1 MFMPNIAI
9 FALNSS
15 PLQLL
20 IFLIAYPLL
29 MTVSILPYPLLYGL
43 SDGLSFLLHRV
54 VKFRLKTVRLNL
66 ELSFPELSVQERKA
80 IEKKFYQHLCDV
92 FLEMA
97 KNLTISEKEIKKRF
111 VFKNMEL
118 INAHEKKGQSTI
130 LLLGHFSNWEGML
143 SIGYHL
149 LGKGYGVYAPLS
161 NKYFNN
167 FISKSR
173 EKHKAYLLSRFETME
188 FIRQNEKEGNYA
200 LYGFINDQSPRMR
213 PRLYWREFLG
223 VKVPVFKGAENLAK
237 EFNFPVY
244 FTEINRERRG
254 YYTATVSCITEN
266 PSDCEDNEITDRFID
281 RLEAQIRKDPSQYLW
296 SHNRFKHRN
305 RVPIDEQ

>member
-1 MFMPNIAI
+1 M
-9 FALNSS
+9 
-15 PLQLL
+15 QLL
-20 IFLIAYPLL
+20 VFLIAYPLL
-29 MTVSILPYPLLYGL
+29 MAVSLLPYPLLYAF
-43 SDGLSFLLHRV
+43 SDLLCFLLHRV
-54 VKFRLKTVRLNL
+54 VKFRRKVVRLNL
-66 ELSFPELSVQERKA
+66 QLAYPEISDKARSA
-80 IEKKFYQHLCDV
+80 IEKGFYKNLCDV

-118 INAHEKKGQSTI
+118 INAHEKNGQSTI
-130 LLLGHFSNWEGML
+130 LLLGHYSNWEGML

-149 LGKGYGVYAPLS
+149 MGKGYGVYAPLS
-161 NKYFNN
+161 NKYFNRL
-167 FISKSR
+167 ISKSR
-173 EKHKAYLLSRFETME
+173 EKHKAYLLSRFETMA
-188 FIRQNEKEGNYA
+188 FIRENEKKGNYA

-213 PRLYWREFLG
+213 LRLYWRTFLG

-244 FTEINRERRG
+244 FTEINREKRG
-254 YYTATVSCITEN
+254 YYTATVSLIADD
-266 PSDCEDNEITDRFID
+266 PSKFKDNEITDLYIE
-281 RLEAQIRKDPSQYLW
+281 RLEAQIRKDPTQYLW

>member
-1 MFMPNIAI
+1 M
-9 FALNSS
+9 
-15 PLQLL
+15 QLL
-20 IFLIAYPLL
+20 VFLIAYPLL
-29 MTVSILPYPLLYGL
+29 MAVSLLPYPMLYAFSDLLC
-43 SDGLSFLLHRV
+43 FLLHRV
-54 VKFRLKTVRLNL
+54 VKFRRKVVRLNL
-66 ELSFPELSVQERKA
+66 QLAYPELSNEARSA
-80 IEKKFYQHLCDV
+80 IEKGFYKNLCDV

-118 INAHEKKGQSTI
+118 INAHEKNGQSTI
-130 LLLGHFSNWEGML
+130 LLLGHYSNWEGML

-149 LGKGYGVYAPLS
+149 MGKGYGVYAPLS
-161 NKYFNN
+161 NKYFNRL
-167 FISKSR
+167 ISKSR
-173 EKHKAYLLSRFETME
+173 EKHRAYLLSRFETMA
-188 FIRQNEKEGNYA
+188 FIRENEKKGNYA

-213 PRLYWREFLG
+213 PRLYWRTFLG

-244 FTEINRERRG
+244 FTEINREKRG
-254 YYTATVSCITEN
+254 YYTATVSLIADD
-266 PSDCEDNEITDRFID
+266 PSKFKDNEITDLYIE
-281 RLEAQIRKDPSQYLW
+281 RLEAQIRKDPTQYLW

>member
-1 MFMPNIAI
+1 MA
-9 FALNSS
+9 
-15 PLQLL
+15 
-20 IFLIAYPLL
+20 
-29 MTVSILPYPLLYGL
+29 VSLLPYPLLYAF
-43 SDGLSFLLHRV
+43 SDLLCFLLHRV
-54 VKFRLKTVRLNL
+54 VKFRRKVVCLNL
-66 ELSFPELSVQERKA
+66 QLAYPELSDEARSA
-80 IEKKFYQHLCDV
+80 IEKGFYKNLCDV

-118 INAHEKKGQSTI
+118 INVHEKNGQSTI
-130 LLLGHFSNWEGML
+130 LLLGHYSNWEGML

-149 LGKGYGVYAPLS
+149 MGKGYGVYAPLS
-161 NKYFNN
+161 NKYFNRL
-167 FISKSR
+167 ISKSR
-173 EKHKAYLLSRFETME
+173 EKHKAYLLSRFETMA
-188 FIRQNEKEGNYA
+188 FIRENEKKGNYA

-213 PRLYWREFLG
+213 PRLYWRTFLG

-244 FTEINRERRG
+244 FTEINREKRG
-254 YYTATVSCITEN
+254 YYTATVSLIADD
-266 PSDCEDNEITDRFID
+266 PSKFKDNEITDLYIE
-281 RLEAQIRKDPSQYLW
+281 RLEAQIRKDPTQYLW

>member
-1 MFMPNIAI
+1 MA
-9 FALNSS
+9 
-15 PLQLL
+15 
-20 IFLIAYPLL
+20 
-29 MTVSILPYPLLYGL
+29 VSLLPYPLLYAF
-43 SDGLSFLLHRV
+43 SDLLCFLLHRV
-54 VKFRLKTVRLNL
+54 VKFRRKVVRLNL
-66 ELSFPELSVQERKA
+66 QLAYPELSDEARSA
-80 IEKKFYQHLCDV
+80 IEKGFYKNLCDV

-118 INAHEKKGQSTI
+118 INAHEKNGQSTI
-130 LLLGHFSNWEGML
+130 LLLGHYSNWEGML

-149 LGKGYGVYAPLS
+149 MGKGYGVYAPLS
-161 NKYFNN
+161 NKYFNRL
-167 FISKSR
+167 ISKSR
-173 EKHKAYLLSRFETME
+173 EKHKAYLLSRFETMA
-188 FIRQNEKEGNYA
+188 FIRENEKKGNYA

-213 PRLYWREFLG
+213 PRLYWRTFLG

-244 FTEINRERRG
+244 FTEINREKRG
-254 YYTATVSCITEN
+254 YYTATVSLIADD
-266 PSDCEDNEITDRFID
+266 PSKFKDNEITDLYIE
-281 RLEAQIRKDPSQYLW
+281 RLEAQIRKDPTQYLW

>member
-1 MFMPNIAI
+1 M
-9 FALNSS
+9 
-15 PLQLL
+15 QLL
-20 IFLIAYPLL
+20 VFLIAYPLL
-29 MTVSILPYPLLYGL
+29 MAVSLLPYPLLYAF
-43 SDGLSFLLHRV
+43 SDLLCFLLHRV
-54 VKFRLKTVRLNL
+54 VKFRRKVVRLNL
-66 ELSFPELSVQERKA
+66 QLAYPELSDEARSA
-80 IEKKFYQHLCDV
+80 IEKGFYKNLCDV

-118 INAHEKKGQSTI
+118 INAHEKNGQSTI
-130 LLLGHFSNWEGML
+130 LLLGHYSNWEGML

-149 LGKGYGVYAPLS
+149 MGKGYGVYAPLS
-161 NKYFNN
+161 NKYFNRL
-167 FISKSR
+167 ISKSR
-173 EKHKAYLLSRFETME
+173 EKHKAYLLSRFETMA
-188 FIRQNEKEGNYA
+188 FIRENEKKGNYA

-213 PRLYWREFLG
+213 PRLYWRTFLG

-244 FTEINRERRG
+244 FTEINREKRG
-254 YYTATVSCITEN
+254 YYTATVSLIADD
-266 PSDCEDNEITDRFID
+266 PSKFKDNEITDLYIE
-281 RLEAQIRKDPSQYLW
+281 RLEAQIRKNPTQYLW

>member
-1 MFMPNIAI
+1 V
-9 FALNSS
+9 
-15 PLQLL
+15 QLL
-20 IFLIAYPLL
+20 VFLIAYPLL
-29 MTVSILPYPLLYGL
+29 MAVSLLPYPLLYAF
-43 SDGLSFLLHRV
+43 SDLLCFLLHRD
-54 VKFRLKTVRLNL
+54 VKFRRKVVRLNL
-66 ELSFPELSVQERKA
+66 QLAYPELSDEARSA
-80 IEKKFYQHLCDV
+80 IEKGFYKNLCDV

-118 INAHEKKGQSTI
+118 INAHEKNGQSTI
-130 LLLGHFSNWEGML
+130 LLLGHYSNWEGML

-149 LGKGYGVYAPLS
+149 MGKGYGVYAPLS
-161 NKYFNN
+161 NKYFNRL
-167 FISKSR
+167 ISKSR
-173 EKHKAYLLSRFETME
+173 EKHKAYLLSRFETMA
-188 FIRQNEKEGNYA
+188 FIRENEKKGNYA

-213 PRLYWREFLG
+213 PRLYWRTFLG

-244 FTEINRERRG
+244 FTEINREKRG
-254 YYTATVSCITEN
+254 YYTATVSLIADD
-266 PSDCEDNEITDRFID
+266 PSKFKDNEITDLYIE
-281 RLEAQIRKDPSQYLW
+281 RLEAQIRKDPTQYLW

>member
-1 MFMPNIAI
+1 MA
-9 FALNSS
+9 
-15 PLQLL
+15 
-20 IFLIAYPLL
+20 
-29 MTVSILPYPLLYGL
+29 VSLLPYPLLYAF
-43 SDGLSFLLHRV
+43 SDLLCFLLHRV
-54 VKFRLKTVRLNL
+54 VKFRRKVVCLNL
-66 ELSFPELSVQERKA
+66 QLAYPELSDEARSA
-80 IEKKFYQHLCDV
+80 IEKGFYKNLCDV

-118 INAHEKKGQSTI
+118 INAHEKNGQSTI
-130 LLLGHFSNWEGML
+130 LLLGHYSNWEGML

-149 LGKGYGVYAPLS
+149 MGKGYGVYAPLS
-161 NKYFNN
+161 NKYFNRL
-167 FISKSR
+167 ISKSR
-173 EKHKAYLLSRFETME
+173 EKHKAYLLSRFETMA
-188 FIRQNEKEGNYA
+188 FIRENEKKGNYA

-213 PRLYWREFLG
+213 PRLYWRTFLG

-244 FTEINRERRG
+244 FTEINREKRG
-254 YYTATVSCITEN
+254 YYTATVSLIADD
-266 PSDCEDNEITDRFID
+266 PSKFKDNEITDLYIE
-281 RLEAQIRKDPSQYLW
+281 RLEAQIRKDPTQYLW

>member
-1 MFMPNIAI
+1 M
-9 FALNSS
+9 
-15 PLQLL
+15 QLL
-20 IFLIAYPLL
+20 VFLIAYPLL
-29 MTVSILPYPLLYGL
+29 MAVSLLPYPLLYAF
-43 SDGLSFLLHRV
+43 SDLLCFLLYRV
-54 VKFRLKTVRLNL
+54 VKFRRKVIRLNL
-66 ELSFPELSVQERKA
+66 QLAYPELSDEARSA
-80 IEKKFYQHLCDV
+80 IEKGFYKNLCDV

-118 INAHEKKGQSTI
+118 INAHEKNGQSTI
-130 LLLGHFSNWEGML
+130 LLLGHYSNWEGML

-149 LGKGYGVYAPLS
+149 MGKGYGVYAPLS
-161 NKYFNN
+161 NKYFNRL
-167 FISKSR
+167 ISKSR
-173 EKHKAYLLSRFETME
+173 EKHKAYLLSRFETMA
-188 FIRQNEKEGNYA
+188 FIRENEKKGNYA

-213 PRLYWREFLG
+213 PRLYWRTFLG

-244 FTEINRERRG
+244 FTEINREKRG
-254 YYTATVSCITEN
+254 YYTASVSLIADD
-266 PSDCEDNEITDRFID
+266 PSKFKDNEITDLYIE
-281 RLEAQIRKDPSQYLW
+281 RLEAQIRKDPTQYLW

>member
-1 MFMPNIAI
+1 M
-9 FALNSS
+9 
-15 PLQLL
+15 QLL
-20 IFLIAYPLL
+20 VFLIAYPLL
-29 MTVSILPYPLLYGL
+29 MAVSLLPYPLLYAF
-43 SDGLSFLLHRV
+43 SDLLCFLLHRV
-54 VKFRLKTVRLNL
+54 VKFRRKVVCLNL
-66 ELSFPELSVQERKA
+66 QLAYPELSDEARSA
-80 IEKKFYQHLCDV
+80 IEKGFYKNLCDV

-118 INAHEKKGQSTI
+118 INAHEKNGQSTI
-130 LLLGHFSNWEGML
+130 LLLGHYSNWEGML

-149 LGKGYGVYAPLS
+149 MGKGYGVYAPLS
-161 NKYFNN
+161 NKYFNRL
-167 FISKSR
+167 ISKSR
-173 EKHKAYLLSRFETME
+173 EKHKAYLLSRFETMA
-188 FIRQNEKEGNYA
+188 FIRENEKKGNYA

-213 PRLYWREFLG
+213 PRLYWRTFLG

-244 FTEINRERRG
+244 FTEINREKRG
-254 YYTATVSCITEN
+254 YYTATVSLIADD
-266 PSDCEDNEITDRFID
+266 PSKFKDNEITDLYIE
-281 RLEAQIRKDPSQYLW
+281 RLEAQIRKDPTQYLW